1 MVVSVPCN
9 MRKVFFKDKFFETN
23 KFPKEEPINIFL
35 NSMIIREPLSCP
47 CGPTIS
53 SVRPFDISSL
63 V

>member
-9 MRKVFFKDKFFETN
+9 MRKVSFKDKFFETN

-35 NSMIIREPLSCP
+35 NSMIMREPLSCP

-53 SVRPFDISSL
+53 SV
-63 V
+63 